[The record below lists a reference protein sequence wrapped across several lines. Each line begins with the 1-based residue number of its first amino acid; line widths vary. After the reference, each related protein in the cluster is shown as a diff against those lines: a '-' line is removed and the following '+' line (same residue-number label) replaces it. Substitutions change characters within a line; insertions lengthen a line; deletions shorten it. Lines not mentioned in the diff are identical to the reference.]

1 MRRFRTWRRRRAAL
15 ALFPATVA
23 MTMIIATGIGAAAD
37 AGSASFD
44 ANKAKVKPGDKVK
57 LSGKFPAQA
66 QTLAGDSSTRS
77 GRRVWIEFRPAGKR
91 AWHRGKTMVSDRK
104 GHYSRRVKVRR
115 SGFYRAV
122 HTDGRVSAPERIRV
136 KAKLNADLK
145 QRHAKIGQKVPIKGS
160 VKPTLTRRKVVVR
173 IAGEKLKTRTNRS
186 GKFKVHWK
194 ADKTGSYKAKVKAKG
209 DKVAAGNGEKAGK
222 TTVYRPAEASYY
234 GPGLYGNR
242 TACGQTLTTSIVG
255 VAHKTMPCGTKLTL
269 RHGSR
274 TVKVEVIDRG
284 PYAAGRE
291 FDLTA
296 ATKQKLGFGS
306 TGTVWTSK

>member
-57 LSGKFPAQA
+57 LTGTFPARA
-66 QTLAGDSSTRS
+66 QTLADGTSTRA
-77 GRRVWIEFRPAGKR
+77 GRRVRIEFRPAGKR
-91 AWHRGKTMVSDRK
+91 AWRPGKTIVSDAK
-104 GHYSRRVKVRR
+104 GNYTRRVKVRR

-122 HTDGRVSAPERIRV
+122 HNDGRVSSGERIRV
-136 KAKLNADLK
+136 KAKLNAEIK
-145 QRHAKIGQKVPIKGS
+145 RRHAKLGQKVPIKGS
-160 VKPTLTRRKVVVR
+160 VKPSLTRRKVVVR
-173 IAGEKLKTRTNRS
+173 IGGDKLKTRTDRS

-209 DKVAAGNGEKAGK
+209 DKVAAGNGDKAGR
-222 TTVYRPAEASYY
+222 TTVYRPAVASYY
-234 GPGLYGNR
+234 GPGFYGNR
-242 TACGQTLTTSIVG
+242 TACGQTLTTSTVG

-269 RHGSR
+269 RYGSR

-284 PYAAGRE
+284 PYVAGRE
-291 FDLTA
+291 FDLTT

-306 TGTVWTSK
+306 TGTVWASK